1 MKVGSLVTWHKSCR
15 MKPDVGIVLSLDDV
29 PYEDEEG
36 IVMAYEGALV
46 MWSRPP
52 RQEWLHQLD
61 LEVASDP
68 RQAI

>member
-1 MKVGSLVTWHKSCR
+1 MQL
-15 MKPDVGIVLSLDDV
+15 DVGIVLSLDDV

-61 LEVASDP
+61 LEVLN
-68 RQAI
+68 